1 MKALIRADAAIEIGM
16 GHRVRCQALASAF
29 ERLGWMCQFVVH
41 HRYRQFASD
50 HDLLIDCEDDLLPLA
65 GQADLVILDHYGY
78 QADDIA
84 RVFHSQP
91 NLLVIDDMNDRGTFP
106 AKWLVNPLNQAYSS
120 QVVMPLIGG
129 QYALLRPSFSQH
141 YSESIPPDRLLV
153 TLGGTDPLALTLP
166 LLKALEKAK
175 FSLDKVQVMLGKN
188 ARNSAEVLA
197 YCEEKHIVCLQGVS
211 DVTPLM
217 RQARMAISAAGGT
230 LFELA
235 CMGVPTVFAQVA
247 ENQTRSLEQHVPLA
261 WCDTVRFDDVNERQ
275 RAERIEHLIR
285 LVMIYWQDDSWLT
298 KARQVAQRLVDG
310 KGADRVAKTV
320 HQEFLG
326 MMQCH

>member
-1 MKALIRADAAIEIGM
+1 MKALIRADAAVEIGM

-29 ERLGWMCQFVVH
+29 ERLGWTCQFVVH

-50 HDLLIDCEDDLLPLA
+50 HDLLIDCEEDLLSLA
-65 GQADLVILDHYGY
+65 EQADLVILDHYGY

-84 RVFHSQP
+84 RLFQVQP
-91 NLLVIDDMNDRGTFP
+91 NLLVVDDMNDRGIFP
-106 AKWLVNPLNQAYSS
+106 AKWLVNPLNQVYSS
-120 QVVMPLIGG
+120 QVAMPLTGG

-141 YSESIPPDRLLV
+141 YSESITPDRLLL

-166 LLKALEKAK
+166 LLKALEKTG

-197 YCEEKHIVCLQGVS
+197 YCEEKHIAWRQGVS

-247 ENQTRSLEQHVPLA
+247 ENQTRSLEQHVPMT
-261 WCDTVRFDDVNERQ
+261 WCDAVRFDDVSEKQ
-275 RAERIEHLIR
+275 QVERIEHLIR
-285 LVMIYWQDDSWLT
+285 LVMLYWHNDVWLT
-298 KARQVAQRLVDG
+298 KARKVARSLVDG

-326 MMQCH
+326 IQGH